1 MASSIRRMRSIWRYR
16 SICLWGS
23 NDPMAETLLR
33 GAITVFTQNYPD
45 CVRSH
50 CGDEQWLFT
59 RADTRSGPPRVPKE
73 RPAAQSAK
81 PCLSED
87 AAELSHV
94 VSDVYSSIR
103 RPESP
108 LFRNFAIKIG
118 GGPAVFRR
126 APLLDQPACKPGS
139 VWPAARTAD
148 VTTIPL
154 ARRLPGASSNLPE
167 RQIRTDPGFLPSR
180 SYSVLL
186 PVGFAVPLPSPE
198 ARCAL
203 TAPFH
208 PCRG

>member
-1 MASSIRRMRSIWRYR
+1 
-16 SICLWGS
+16 
-23 NDPMAETLLR
+23 MAETLLR

-208 PCRG
+208 PYRG